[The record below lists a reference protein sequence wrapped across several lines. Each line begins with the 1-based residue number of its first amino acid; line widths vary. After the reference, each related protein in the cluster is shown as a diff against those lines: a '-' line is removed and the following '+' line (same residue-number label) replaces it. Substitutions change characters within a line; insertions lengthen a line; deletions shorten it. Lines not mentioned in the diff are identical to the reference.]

1 VRLGDRLTRLAAR
14 PDLPR
19 RTIRLRL
26 TLLYGGLF
34 LLSGAALLAITYV
47 LMVHATKGFVFK
59 GENGSVGS
67 VQGSPKPGSKTG
79 ELELQTSGRPDGR
92 RLTPQ
97 QQLAQAR
104 QLEAQAKRQHDSEL
118 HQLLTQSGIA
128 LAAMAVVSIGLGW
141 LVAGR
146 VLRPLRTITTSAR
159 DISAANLHERLAL
172 AGPDDEL
179 KELGDTFDAL
189 LERLEA
195 SFQAQRRFVANAS
208 HELRTPL
215 ARQRALVQVAL
226 GDPDATIQSLRRAH
240 ERVLVSE
247 LELERLIDALL
258 TLSRGQAGLNRR
270 EGLDLAD
277 VTDQVLVHRRSEAAR
292 RGLELHAALSP
303 APATGDARLVE
314 RLVANLVDNA
324 LRHNVPDGRVE
335 VATNTDAGHA
345 VLSVT
350 NTGPTVPV
358 AAVDQLI
365 QPFQRLVPERTHRE
379 GVGLGLSIVQAI
391 ATTHDA
397 TLRLRPQPEGGLHVD
412 VSFPPPSRRPD
423 SQIKSSISRSSTP
436 DRRARG
442 KPPATEASTT
452 PS

>member
-1 VRLGDRLTRLAAR
+1 
-14 PDLPR
+14 
-19 RTIRLRL
+19 
-26 TLLYGGLF
+26 
-34 LLSGAALLAITYV
+34 
-47 LMVHATKGFVFK
+47 
-59 GENGSVGS
+59 
-67 VQGSPKPGSKTG
+67 
-79 ELELQTSGRPDGR
+79 
-92 RLTPQ
+92 
-97 QQLAQAR
+97 
-104 QLEAQAKRQHDSEL
+104 
-118 HQLLTQSGIA
+118 
-128 LAAMAVVSIGLGW
+128 MAVLSIGLGW
-141 LVAGR
+141 FVAGR
-146 VLRPLRTITTSAR
+146 ALRPLRTITATAR

-226 GDPDATIQSLRRAH
+226 ADPDATTHSLRGAH
-240 ERVLVSE
+240 ERVLASE
-247 LELERLIDALL
+247 TQLERLIEALL

-270 EGLDLAD
+270 EGFDLAD
-277 VTDQVLVHRRSEAAR
+277 VTSQVLLPRRSEAAR
-292 RGLELHAALSP
+292 RGLELHDALSP

-324 LRHNVPDGRVE
+324 LRHNLPDGRVE
-335 VATNTDAGHA
+335 VATKTEAGHA

-365 QPFQRLVPERTHRE
+365 QPFQRLAPERTTRE
-379 GVGLGLSIVQAI
+379 GVGLGLSIVHAI
-391 ATTHDA
+391 ATAHDA
-397 TLRLRPQPEGGLHVD
+397 TLRLRPHPQGGLHVD
-412 VSFPPPSRRPD
+412 VSFPAPSPD
-423 SQIKSSISRSSTP
+423 ANRQVRSSIDRSSTP
-436 DRRARG
+436 DRRAG
-442 KPPATEASTT
+442 SKPPAGAPEATTT